1 MFKNFDAG
9 VFLLA
14 VVPVLLAI
22 TVREAAR
29 AYAARRYGDPTAEQF
44 GRLTLNP
51 LPHIDLVGT
60 VIVPLTMLAF
70 TGFVF
75 GWAKPIPINSRLLN
89 KPREAWRMIS
99 LAGPAANLAMAFV
112 WGTVFALA
120 PRVVG
125 SFQYPLSQ
133 MAQYGVMANTVFFV
147 FSLIPILPF
156 DGGRIIDS
164 FLPAGASQTF
174 RKIEPYGSWIIL
186 ILLFTGV
193 LGSIFRP
200 LMLVVMAAVNAFA
213 SLLM

>member
-1 MFKNFDAG
+1 MFKNFDTG
-9 VFLLA
+9 IFLLA
-14 VVPVLLAI
+14 VLPVLLAI

-51 LPHIDLVGT
+51 LPHIDLIGT
-60 VIVPLTMLAF
+60 VIVPLAMLAF

-89 KPREAWRMIS
+89 KPRQAWRAIS
-99 LAGPAANLAMAFV
+99 LAGPAANLTMAFV

-120 PRVVG
+120 PHIMQ
-125 SFQYPLSQ
+125 SFQYPLAQ

-156 DGGRIIDS
+156 DGGRVIDS

-174 RKIEPYGSWIIL
+174 RKIEPYGSWIVL
-186 ILLFTGV
+186 ILLFTGI
-193 LGSIFRP
+193 LGSILRP
-200 LMLVVMAAVNAFA
+200 IMWSVMAAVNAFA